1 MCRPETDVARLIAT
15 LMVGQHG
22 YGGRHLTD
30 SRHTVVRQA
39 DNRFLPTAPPQL
51 IGVVRK
57 RLANALDI
65 AEQPD
70 LDSPPGTNP
79 RAREADYRRRSS
91 RCRCARLPGLQWGL
105 RDGLLNVFAHKRQRQ

>member
-70 LDSPPGTNP
+70 LATD
-79 RAREADYRRRSS
+79 E
-91 RCRCARLPGLQWGL
+91 L
-105 RDGLLNVFAHKRQRQ
+105 RDPYPTQVLWTWSPEAQCAASAWDYSAAAVPAGKESPGQHRD